1 MLALTAAS
9 GDVCQ
14 MWLKTVVMN
23 FGSWSSACLRD
34 AYADSALGDVRESV
48 CDEFWSWSS
57 VRLYDSC
64 ADSAS
69 GDVCLMWIRTTAVN
83 FGDGALYVCVMPVL
97 TVFVCLCD
105 ACADSTF
112 GDACTG
118 WMKTTALRCG
128 VRTVCVLCV
137 VCPD

>member
-1 MLALTAAS
+1 MPVLT
-9 GDVCQ
+9 V
-14 MWLKTVVMN
+14 
-23 FGSWSSACLRD
+23 FICLCD
-34 AYADSALGDVRESV
+34 A
-48 CDEFWSWSS
+48 
-57 VRLYDSC
+57 C
-64 ADSAS
+64 ADS
-69 GDVCLMWIRTTAVN
+69 I
-83 FGDGALYVCVMPVL
+83 YVCVMPVL